1 MNHPMTLNKIF
12 QTIVLA
18 GGLAAGGLACHST
31 KPGSASFA
39 SVTIHNRSLPEVQQ
53 ATLLVFRE
61 DGYAGAPI
69 GVDGMIFEKEGS
81 RLNDI
86 AYNGV
91 VGTHYGQR
99 SAIRVKSQIVDL
111 GGNSWRLQ
119 CQAFTVRDAG
129 DSFFAEEIPMTNIRS
144 GPYQVLLNKVASRL
158 K

>member
-1 MNHPMTLNKIF
+1 LLISGAF
-12 QTIVLA
+12 AV
-18 GGLAAGGLACHST
+18 GCHST

-39 SVTIHNRSLPEVQQ
+39 SVVIHNHSLPEVQQ
-53 ATLLVFRE
+53 ATLQVFRE
-61 DGYAGAPI
+61 DGYAGAPA
-69 GVDGMIFEKEGS
+69 GADSMVFQKEGS

-129 DSFFAEEIPMTNIRS
+129 DPFFAEEIPMTNLR
-144 GPYQVLLNKVASRL
+144 GAPYQVLLNKVAERL

>member
-1 MNHPMTLNKIF
+1 MNLSPKPFDLLLMVF
-12 QTIVLA
+12 LA
-18 GGLAAGGLACHST
+18 GTVATGCHST

-39 SVTIHNRSLPEVQQ
+39 SVVIHNRSLPEVQQ
-53 ATLLVFRE
+53 ATLMVFRE
-61 DGYAGAPI
+61 DGYAGAPA
-69 GVDGMIFEKEGS
+69 GADSMVFEKEGT

-91 VGTHYGQR
+91 IGTHYGQR
-99 SAIRVKSQIVDL
+99 SAIRVKSQIVEL

-129 DSFFAEEIPMTNIRS
+129 DPFFSEEIPMTNLR
-144 GPYQVLLNKVASRL
+144 GAPYQVLLNKVADRL

>member
-1 MNHPMTLNKIF
+1 MNRTVQTKI
-12 QTIVLA
+12 IILLS
-18 GGLAAGGLACHST
+18 GLLMLVIGCHST

-39 SVTIHNRSLPEVQQ
+39 SVVIHNRSLPEVQQ
-53 ATLLVFRE
+53 ATMQVFRE

-69 GVDGMIFEKEGS
+69 GADGMIFEKEGS

-91 VGTHYGQR
+91 IGTHYGQR

-144 GPYQVLLNKVASRL
+144 GPFQSLLNQVAKRL

>member
-1 MNHPMTLNKIF
+1 MRTLRPIRSLLLLSVI
-12 QTIVLA
+12 TASLS
-18 GGLAAGGLACHST
+18 GCHST

-39 SVTIHNRSLPEVQQ
+39 SVIVHNRSLPEVQQ

-69 GVDGMIFEKEGS
+69 GADGMIFEKEGT
-81 RLNDI
+81 RLNDV